1 MYALNEKEKRQ
12 RTLSNINMVRLK
24 KNQKDSRWF
33 KISAIKNRDIWSL
46 NTKNVK

>member
-33 KISAIKNRDIWSL
+33 KISAIKNRDIRSL